1 MPVRTTIKI
10 LSNPAFT
17 SNLRACPT
25 GANKKPTLPHRK
37 AGEWALEGAADTLST
52 RLRRNAP
59 ERRRTTCYS
68 PADLIRT

>member
-10 LSNPAFT
+10 LSNLAFT

-37 AGEWALEGAADTLST
+37 AGEWALEGGGHPFDSAQAKRAGAAAHYL
-52 RLRRNAP
+52 LFA
-59 ERRRTTCYS
+59 C
-68 PADLIRT
+68 